1 MAVPYAV
8 LPGTISYIA
17 LSLFLARHLS
27 FQCLQGTLYKEIPGA
42 DEGQLTHFNGEANNL
57 KCQN

>member
-17 LSLFLARHLS
+17 LSLFLARDLS

-42 DEGQLTHFNGEANNL
+42 DGGQLTHFNGEANNL